1 MKVYTQLKIEER
13 KIIFDLIQKGAS
25 QTIIGEVL
33 NRDRTTIGRE
43 LKRNRYDE
51 NIAYLPDSAHLM
63 AKERKHKRIPKL
75 DSCDELRNHVIEK
88 LKEQW
93 SPDAIAGSLKVN
105 NAQRKVSTEA
115 IYQYI
120 YSGKGKTLGLSQY
133 LLTRREKRNKKHG
146 RKSRKP
152 TIEEKVSV
160 HNRSEEANQR
170 LEIGH
175 LEADLTFFKGNQSSN
190 IMVIIERTT
199 RYTMLIKNESK
210 KSVTVM
216 KNLFNALSHLPESMR
231 KSVTFDNG
239 TEFTHHQLVRDFLDL
254 DTYFCDPHSPWQKGL
269 VEKTNAM
276 IHRFIP
282 KQSSLFTL
290 DEKSLMG
297 IQNKFNNIPRKVLGY
312 KTPLEVFNS
321 SLHKGALRT

>member
-1 MKVYTQLKIEER
+1 MKVYTQLKMEER
-13 KIIFDLIQKGAS
+13 KIIFELLQKGAS
-25 QTIIGEVL
+25 ETVIGQVL

-43 LKRNRYDE
+43 LKRNRYSE
-51 NIAYLPDSAHLM
+51 NIAYLPDSADLM
-63 AKERKHKRIPKL
+63 AKERKHKRTPKL
-75 DSCDELRNHVIEK
+75 DSCNELRDHVIEK

-105 NAQRKVSTEA
+105 NAQRKVSTES

-120 YSGKGKTLGLSQY
+120 YSDKGKTLGLSQY

-152 TIEEKVSV
+152 IIEEKVSV
-160 HNRSEEANQR
+160 HNRSEEANKR

-190 IMVIIERTT
+190 IMVITDRTT

-210 KSVTVM
+210 KAVSVM
-216 KNLFNALSHLPESMR
+216 QNLFNTLSPLPESMR

-239 TEFTHHQLVRDFLDL
+239 TEFTHHQLVRDFLHM
-254 DTYFCDPHSPWQKGL
+254 DTYFCDPHSPWQKGQ

-276 IHRFIP
+276 LHRFIP
-282 KQSSLFTL
+282 KKSSLA
-290 DEKSLMG
+290 KSRMKC
-297 IQNKFNNIPRKVLGY
+297 N
-312 KTPLEVFNS
+312 T
-321 SLHKGALRT
+321 